1 MCFTKRCW
9 RLSCSPRHLTAF
21 HLLLLLDQP
30 RAAVTSPFPVLTSHA
45 HARPSHTHTARRPLA
60 HELYARMFWLV
71 SWSLFRQAGWG
82 ERASRTTFHLKS
94 QCEYANWT
102 LDGYERCIKMS
113 VCYWGIHRRYYVAFF
128 RFYLMHQ
135 VSHPPHHRD

>member
-1 MCFTKRCW
+1 MKETVWEETRVCFTKRCW

-45 HARPSHTHTARRPLA
+45 HVRPRTHTAPA
-60 HELYARMFWLV
+60 TIGSPASARTFWLV
-71 SWSLFRQAGWG
+71 SRSLFRQAGWG

-102 LDGYERCIKMS
+102 LDGYERCITMR
-113 VCYWGIHRRYYVAFF
+113 VCVVGIFIDGIKLHSLDFI
-128 RFYLMHQ
+128 
-135 VSHPPHHRD
+135 